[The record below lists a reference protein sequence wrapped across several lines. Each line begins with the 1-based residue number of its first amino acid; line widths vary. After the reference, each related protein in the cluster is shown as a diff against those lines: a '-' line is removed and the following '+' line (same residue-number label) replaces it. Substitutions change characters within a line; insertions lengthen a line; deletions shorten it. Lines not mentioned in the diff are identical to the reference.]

1 MNSVRLGTY
10 QTIDNYGYNRNTN
23 GELNPGLCI
32 LWGGISG
39 IFGSTVGC
47 PLYMIKTQ
55 MQAQSYG
62 KYAVGFQH
70 GHKSTLDAFKR
81 ILAESGVRGNE
92 KSIRVALP
100 FLKKIHKILSSRVD
114 FCVAILFAT

>member
-10 QTIDNYGYNRNTN
+10 QTVDNYGWNRNEN

-32 LWGGISG
+32 LFGGLSG
-39 IFGSTVGC
+39 ILGSTFAC
-47 PLYMIKTQ
+47 PLYLVKTQ
-55 MQAQSYG
+55 IQAQSYG

-81 ILAESGVRGNE
+81 ILAKDGIRGMY
-92 KSIRVALP
+92 
-100 FLKKIHKILSSRVD
+100 
-114 FCVAILFAT
+114 T

>member
-1 MNSVRLGTY
+1 VKNDENHFRILIIGMNSVRLGTY

-55 MQAQSYG
+55 MQAQSHG

-81 ILAESGVRGNE
+81 ILAESGIRGNE
-92 KSIRVALP
+92 KSICDHLWWQGC
-100 FLKKIHKILSSRVD
+100 I
-114 FCVAILFAT
+114 